1 MDEKQLDELQ
11 NKLYRDYIEV
21 LEEEERLIIN
31 TAKNLSTQLYFHPT
45 RKMSVEFMGKS
56 YRVSYFTKVED
67 FQQLMFFIA
76 IPEDTSRPVPI
87 ICKGEINNGLSEQ
100 ENLRAIIGAFLR
112 DRAGRTEV
120 GVIE

>member
-1 MDEKQLDELQ
+1 
-11 NKLYRDYIEV
+11 
-21 LEEEERLIIN
+21 
-31 TAKNLSTQLYFHPT
+31 
-45 RKMSVEFMGKS
+45 MGKS

-120 GVIE
+120 GVIG